1 MKFTAQKLAI
11 RGMLVRGG
19 KFWRAWSLQ
28 QETTS
33 DSEPSLKSYCRGPT
47 TSIALRRHQS
57 SRKHYPRE
65 VWRFR
70 RSIKYHHGLHFW
82 LCRSRKPLH
91 CPFTFTW
98 LIQCKAGGV
107 TVTLGVAYLTV
118 LAHERN
124 RQAQAQALRSQSRV
138 LNTLCEPEPILPPQ
152 SRAELAREERSTL
165 TETAKDRWNEEVENA
180 VRWVQRKDWNE
191 VRESLEGSVAR
202 LLGGGLQKSR
212 DGIDEAEKLAGPKV
226 QEAIDRSRAAG
237 KSGVDAA
244 AAGID
249 RAAATAISGVE
260 KASDEAKKS
269 ARRVATSSKEQLQQT
284 GSKAADSRDA
294 ARASTYKAAVDA
306 KTSAHDAADA
316 IRSSGGTVDAARSA
330 VRGVISKGIEKG
342 REVLGKAQD
351 TIDLVEEKLGSKPQ
365 PPALNTLSAV
375 EKALQERYEK
385 RPEKTVEEALAERYK
400 PIGAKDNTVL
410 RGV

>member
-1 MKFTAQKLAI
+1 MLA
-11 RGMLVRGG
+11 RGG
-19 KFWRAWSLQ
+19 NFWRAWSLQ

-33 DSEPSLKSYCRGPT
+33 DSEPSLTSYFRASA
-47 TSIALRRHQS
+47 TSIALRHHQS
-57 SRKHYPRE
+57 SRKHHLSG

-70 RSIKYHHGLHFW
+70 RSNRYQNGLHFW
-82 LCRSRKPLH
+82 LCRSRKPFH

-138 LNTLCEPEPILPPQ
+138 LNTLCEPEPISPPR

-191 VRESLEGSVAR
+191 VRGSLEDSVSR

-212 DGIDEAEKLAGPKV
+212 EGIDEVEKQAGPKV

-249 RAAATAISGVE
+249 RAAAAAISGTE
-260 KASDEAKKS
+260 RAGDEAKKS
-269 ARRVATSSKEQLQQT
+269 ARKVATSSKEQLQQT
-284 GSKAADSRDA
+284 GAKAADYRDA
-294 ARASTYKAAVDA
+294 ARASTDKAAAEA

-342 REVLGKAQD
+342 REALGKAQN
-351 TIDLVEEKLGSKPQ
+351 TIGLVEEKLGSKAQ
-365 PPALNTLSAV
+365 PPTLSSLSAV
-375 EKALQERYEK
+375 EKAFQERYEK
-385 RPEKTVEEALAERYK
+385 RPEKSVEEALAERYK
-400 PIGAKDNTVL
+400 PIDAKDNTVL